1 MSLCRVLLDAK
12 NVHFRASYLTGKSGI
27 VNTLILTQTI
37 TDISGFVI
45 PHADRGETHTYLV
58 YCTDTCKDIRA
69 KLTTERGDADLMA
82 E

>member
-1 MSLCRVLLDAK
+1 MFIL
-12 NVHFRASYLTGKSGI
+12 RASYLTGLGGI
-27 VNTLILTQTI
+27 VSKLSLIQTI
-37 TDISGFVI
+37 IHISEFVI